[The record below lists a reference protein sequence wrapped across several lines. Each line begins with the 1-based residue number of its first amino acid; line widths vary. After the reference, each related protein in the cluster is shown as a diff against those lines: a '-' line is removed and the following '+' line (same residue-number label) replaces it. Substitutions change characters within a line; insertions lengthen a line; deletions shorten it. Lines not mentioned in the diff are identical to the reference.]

1 LHSILYLACE
11 DLVPRL
17 FADMKPMQQKD
28 FTGPGPVKYFLKI
41 FKIVL
46 D

>member
-1 LHSILYLACE
+1 
-11 DLVPRL
+11 
-17 FADMKPMQQKD
+17 MKPMQQKD